1 MHMARLVDPTRGPK
15 SYSLANLTQ
24 YYEKSLHAT
33 KQRVIQTL
41 LENPKVSEQSKKT
54 LQEYQTRHLKE
65 GVKISM
71 SRTFTR
77 RRVLKNGEL
86 GKTYEMPSFVE
97 IYTSVDLLPK
107 MIQYAAFDADATFFL
122 RESLVAELARYKVN
136 FEDMK
141 NLFDLYT
148 KYWLP
153 FGEVLTDLERSGIRV
168 DLEHLR
174 RAEIQAFTDIKNL
187 ESQFIGWVRSIQPSA
202 TEFNP
207 SSTQQLQQLLFAP
220 FSRKHVQSTKPEE
233 LEVDMRDF
241 GELEQPEEGE
251 EARVSI
257 VKKPRNIDT
266 ISDFPEVREFQVE
279 NTDVRFLLL
288 QGFIEPGKLKPKKS
302 KVMSIRGLGI
312 KPPVYSASG
321 LPSVDTSALHEL
333 AGDPSK
339 EKWGSAYKHF
349 E

>member
-24 YYEKSLHAT
+24 YYEKSLFAT

-41 LENPKVSEQSKKT
+41 LENPQVSQQSKRT
-54 LQEYQTRHLKE
+54 LQEYQNRHLKE

-77 RRVLKNGEL
+77 RKVLKNGEL

-97 IYTSVDLLPK
+97 IYTSIDLLPK

-122 RESLVAELARYKVN
+122 RECLVAELARYKVN
-136 FEDMK
+136 FEDMR

-168 DLEHLR
+168 DLDHLR
-174 RAEIQAFTDIKNL
+174 KAEIQALTDIKNL
-187 ESQFIGWVRSIQPSA
+187 ESQFISWVRSIQPSA

-220 FSRKHVQSTKPEE
+220 FSRKAVQATKTEE
-233 LEVDMRDF
+233 LEVDVRDF
-241 GELEQPEEGE
+241 GDLSQHDDEQDG

-266 ISDFPEVREFQVE
+266 INDFPEIREFTVE
-279 NTDVRFLLL
+279 NTDVLFYLL
-288 QGFIEPGKLKPKKS
+288 
-302 KVMSIRGLGI
+302 
-312 KPPVYSASG
+312 
-321 LPSVDTSALHEL
+321 
-333 AGDPSK
+333 
-339 EKWGSAYKHF
+339 
-349 E
+349 